1 MSPSTGERDLLRL
14 LRRLASRAPERQDA
28 AEENGPV
35 GAAAGDA
42 LARGL
47 AVRDADGMLALTE
60 VGRAHLKRHLCET
73 DGFAAQHQT
82 RGEVPFLDGET
93 GIHRATV
100 NHDESPLAW
109 LRRQKATGGKPWI
122 NAAEFAAGERLR
134 SDYSRAQMLPRVT
147 ANWSAAVAGNRRDGS
162 AGRGVEFTEAAI
174 AARCR
179 VDRALTAIGPEFAG
193 TLVDFCCFLKGIA
206 EIERERQWPARSAK
220 LVVRLALAALAR
232 HYGLTAQAAG
242 TGETGRLRHWGSED
256 YRPRLDAG

>member
-147 ANWSAAVAGNRRDGS
+147 ANWTAAVA
-162 AGRGVEFTEAAI
+162 AGRRAGAGGAVELTDAAM
-174 AARCR
+174 AARQR
-179 VDRALTAIGPEFAG
+179 VDAALRAVDQEFAG
-193 TLVDFCCFLKGIA
+193 VLLDVCCFLKGI
-206 EIERERQWPARSAK
+206 EEMERGHGLPARTGK
-220 LVVRLALAALAR
+220 VVIRMGLARLAR
-232 HYGLTAQAAG
+232 HYGLSPRAEGA
-242 TGETGRLRHWGSED
+242 EWSRRLLHWGADD
-256 YRPRLDAG
+256 YRPRIDG